1 MAITVCLLA
10 YKEADNLRVLLP
22 KIKENVEKCGEEYE
36 ILIID
41 GAKSMDDT
49 EVVCKEHGVK
59 YFNQKYPNFG
69 GAYRTGIEAAKY
81 DKFLIMD
88 ADGSH
93 PVTAIPAI
101 YKMYKTGK
109 YDVVI
114 GSRYVKGGV
123 TNDYAFSIFLSR
135 VLNVIFR
142 VCLGLK
148 GKDLSTD
155 FRMYNTAQ
163 LKKCK
168 LESQYFD
175 IVEEI
180 LLKLELNKPNKEK
193 LRIGETPIYFN
204 KRIGGESKRDMGKFV
219 IGYLKTII
227 RLTWM
232 RIKYCFKK

>member
-1 MAITVCLLA
+1 MAISVCLLA
-10 YKEADNLRVLLP
+10 YKEADNLRILLP
-22 KIKENVEKCGEEYE
+22 KIKENVEKCGETYE
-36 ILIID
+36 ILIVD

-49 EVVCKEHGVK
+49 EIVCKEHGVR
-59 YFNQKYPNFG
+59 YLNQKYPNFG

-93 PVTAIPAI
+93 PVRAIPE
-101 YKMYKTGK
+101 MYRMYQTGK

-123 TNDYAFSIFLSR
+123 TKDSVTSIVMSR
-135 VLNVIFR
+135 ILNLIFR
-142 VCLGLK
+142 ICLGLN

-155 FRMYNTAQ
+155 FRIYDTAQ

-180 LLKLELNKPNKEK
+180 LLKLELNKPNGQK
-193 LRIGETPIYFN
+193 LRIGETPIYFD
-204 KRIGGESKRDMGKFV
+204 KRIGGESKREMGKFV

-232 RIKYCFKK
+232 RVIYAWKK